1 MFGTTLGPLLM
12 RDAERS
18 ARLLTSR
25 TASNGYKPAAASG
38 NALPHFCGG
47 QVVSGSNPVS
57 PAHVIPT
64 QHYCGSFLKEWA
76 GQDPRLCCFVRSA
89 SFLVLA
95 ERVEVGVGVKARA
108 QPDRVAAVGP

>member
-12 RDAERS
+12 RDGERS

-47 QVVSGSNPVS
+47 QVVAGSNPVS
-57 PAHVIPT
+57 PTHVSPT
-64 QHYCGSFLKEWA
+64 QHY
-76 GQDPRLCCFVRSA
+76 PRSKAIMVNRGRPRWVSIGVCTATGTA
-89 SFLVLA
+89 S
-95 ERVEVGVGVKARA
+95 
-108 QPDRVAAVGP
+108 